1 MALVT
6 ACTKLRSSKLA
17 VSMVTYDDLAN
28 PCVQLLAYEA
38 TGGVY
43 TNCLL
48 S

>member
-6 ACTKLRSSKLA
+6 ACTKLRGSKLA
-17 VSMVTYDDLAN
+17 LSVVTDDNLAN
-28 PCVQLLAYEA
+28 PCVQLLANEA